1 MSSLSVNK
9 GHDYQRFDHVPLS
22 QANMLVIQDKNQSLL
37 SLVRHVELM
46 FNFHGIHVHEYVYC
60 LPLLS
65 TFYLSSN
72 RIGYH
77 ILSIFLIGHDKKAL
91 I

>member
-9 GHDYQRFDHVPLS
+9 GHDNHRSNHVSLS

-37 SLVRHVELM
+37 SIARYVELM

-65 TFYLSSN
+65 TF
-72 RIGYH
+72 
-77 ILSIFLIGHDKKAL
+77 
-91 I
+91 